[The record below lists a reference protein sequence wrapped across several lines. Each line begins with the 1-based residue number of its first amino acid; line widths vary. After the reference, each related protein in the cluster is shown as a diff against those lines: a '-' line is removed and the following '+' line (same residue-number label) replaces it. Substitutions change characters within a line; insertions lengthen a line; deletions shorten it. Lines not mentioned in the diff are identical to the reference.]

1 MAFETRE
8 WFLYPGEVFDDTFWV
23 LIWWELVVIAAESNS
38 WKTTFA
44 MDMIDR
50 NAKRGKR
57 CFYMNFEFSIETMW
71 ESRWLWENGKPKSA
85 LTDVSP
91 LTEKEQEDLDA
102 YVKDKLMQFDY
113 YNNPN
118 WETVDNIVSRI
129 EQQYALGYTFFVID
143 SFSRIIGNSDSKDTW
158 MNQNVTMA
166 KLQEA
171 AQRLGVCIVVLH
183 HTNKNGKFEWSQ
195 KIMDIANVMIL
206 ISKELDADLT
216 PYRKYQLVKD
226 KYVPYQELE
235 LYYKNWVY
243 SLTD

>member
-1 MAFETRE
+1 M
-8 WFLYPGEVFDDTFWV
+8 
-23 LIWWELVVIAAESNS
+23 WWELVVIAAESNS

-50 NAKRGKR
+50 NSKRGKK

-71 ESRWLWENGKPKSA
+71 MSRWLWENWKPKSA

-91 LTEKEQEDLDA
+91 LTEQEQVDLDC
-102 YVKDKLMQFDY
+102 YVKDKLLQFDY

-118 WETVDNIVSRI
+118 GDTIENIIAKI

-166 KLQEA
+166 KLQEV
-171 AQRLGVCIVVLH
+171 AQRLEVCIVVLH
-183 HTNKNGKFEWSQ
+183 HTNKNGKFEGSQ
-195 KIMDIANVMIL
+195 KIMDISNVMIV
-206 ISKELDADLT
+206 ISKELDAELS

-243 SLTD
+243 SVSDI